1 MLLFLFVNCIISL
14 LFLHFSMI
22 NLTHHFDLLQG
33 IFQVICLIVSLDQLL
48 LPVFVLFGIWETNKV
63 VLFDGCLLLESL
75 LDLFIKLVS
84 HALLP
89 SLIVIEKVISA
100 LSDEMGLA
108 SFFLNFLSPSKH
120 IFFGKSS

>member
-1 MLLFLFVNCIISL
+1 
-14 LFLHFSMI
+14 MI